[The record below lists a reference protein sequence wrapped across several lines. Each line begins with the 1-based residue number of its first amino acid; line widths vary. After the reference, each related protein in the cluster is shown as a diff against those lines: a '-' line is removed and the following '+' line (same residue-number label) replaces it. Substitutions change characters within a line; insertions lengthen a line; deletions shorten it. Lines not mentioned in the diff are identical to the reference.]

1 MRRNSKGPVAALR
14 AWTLGLLAVNLVG
27 AALVMFPP
35 GGSAED
41 LERQQASL
49 QSQIAKDR
57 VAAEQAK
64 LHATAVEKG
73 KKEGDSFLDGFFLN
87 RRTAYA
93 TLLAELTAS
102 AQKSGIKPRGDSFA
116 FEPIDGSDTLGMMSI
131 TANYEGSYRDVMN
144 FVGQI
149 DKSPRLLIIEA
160 MNAAPLQGSNQLSVS
175 MKIDAF
181 VQEKAVG
188 QEQAAQ

>member
-1 MRRNSKGPVAALR
+1 MCS
-14 AWTLGLLAVNLVG
+14 
-27 AALVMFPP
+27 
-35 GGSAED
+35 SD
-41 LERQQASL
+41 L
-49 QSQIAKDR
+49 
-57 VAAEQAK
+57 
-64 LHATAVEKG
+64 
-73 KKEGDSFLDGFFLN
+73 
-87 RRTAYA
+87 
-93 TLLAELTAS
+93 
-102 AQKSGIKPRGDSFA
+102 
-116 FEPIDGSDTLGMMSI
+116 
-131 TANYEGSYRDVMN
+131 YRDVMN